1 MPQRWTV
8 SDQHTRDALI
18 QHIDMLRLSGKR
30 ITIEFVPDHI
40 TQKQINSL
48 NLWCGQVAEYLNS
61 CGLDQRAVL
70 KEDVSIDWTKESAK
84 TYLYKPILEAMTGK
98 TSTMQQDTVEPSKV
112 ADTIARHFG
121 EKFGITLPP
130 WPHR

>member
-18 QHIDMLRLSGKR
+18 QHIDMLRLAGKK

-48 NLWCGQVAEYLNS
+48 HLWLGQVAEYLNS
-61 CGLDQRAVL
+61 CGLDQRKVL
-70 KEDVSIDWTKESAK
+70 REDVSIDWTKESAK

-98 TSTMQQDTVEPSKV
+98 KSTMDQDTVEPSKV
-112 ADTIARHFG
+112 ADTISRHMG
-121 EKFGITLPP
+121 EKFGVTLPP